1 MSYASLP
8 KPDEKIRPASWMTTL
23 TVDPNFKPVESES
36 PRWPTAKELIDL
48 VHELFREGSLD
59 LAQMKVLSTLPELAQ
74 PSLDAQAT
82 ILPAE

>member
-1 MSYASLP
+1 MSYDSLP
-8 KPDEKIRPASWMTTL
+8 KPDAKPRPASWMSAL
-23 TVDPNFKPVESES
+23 TVNPKFKPVESES

-59 LAQMKVLSTLPELAQ
+59 LAQMRVLATLPELAQ
-74 PSLDAQAT
+74 PSLDAKAT